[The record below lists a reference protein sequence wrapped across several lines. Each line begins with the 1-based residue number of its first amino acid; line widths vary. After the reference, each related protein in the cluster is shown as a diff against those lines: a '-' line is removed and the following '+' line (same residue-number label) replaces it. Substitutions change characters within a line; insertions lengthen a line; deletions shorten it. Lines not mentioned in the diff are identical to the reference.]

1 LPAEEVN
8 TMDVLSA
15 IRNRRSVR
23 HYKSDPVKDEDLVTV
38 IDAARWAPSWAN
50 TQCWRFVIVRD
61 PATKARLAGTLNPG
75 NPATDALTEAP
86 IVIAA
91 CAVLGRAGYKRG
103 EACTDKGD
111 WFMFDVA
118 LAMQNLALAAHS
130 LGLGTVHV
138 GLVDARK
145 AAEILR
151 LPAGMVFVEM
161 TPLGYPNEEAKAPP
175 RKSLEEIVFQD
186 RCGQG

>member
-23 HYKSDPVKDEDLVTV
+23 HYKADPVKDEDLVTV

-61 PATKARLAGTLNPG
+61 PATKARLAGTLSPG

-103 EACTDKGD
+103 EARTDKGD

-186 RCGQG
+186 RCGQE